1 MGITS
6 RLCNPTPWQVSFD
19 WEPGRPITIPPDG
32 FAELTHEQLLDFRP
46 GQPGS
51 EEVRKQ
57 TDFLGIFLFDS
68 DRSYDQQALTAVQ
81 KSAKVKKD
89 EHRTRMQNLRNMR
102 TAAGMRPD
110 EETMTELEALSGLS
124 GIREQAE
131 ALEKRAK
138 VYAKAVANEEVRK
151 KEEIDFTRFCL
162 ATNPPQ
168 EFASPTA
175 LDIFLKENPD
185 VAKRHNALV
194 KAMQQG
200 DTVGQT

>member
-6 RLCNPTPWQVSFD
+6 RLCNPTPFPVKFQ
-19 WEPGRPITIPPDG
+19 WEPGRPIIIDPDG

-68 DRSYDQQALTAVQ
+68 DRSYDVQALEACRLA
-81 KSAKVKKD
+81 SKVKNEEYKL
-89 EHRTRMQNLRNMR
+89 RMQNLRNMR

-110 EETMTELEALSGLS
+110 EDTMTELERQSGLYRL
-124 GIREQAE
+124 REESA
-131 ALEKRAK
+131 ALKARVEIFGE
-138 VYAKAVANEEVRK
+138 AVANEETRS
-151 KEEIDFTRFCL
+151 KEAIDFTRTCL
-162 ATNPPQ
+162 ATNPPR

-175 LDIFLKENPD
+175 LKVFLSENPD
-185 VAKRHNALV
+185 VAERHFALV
-194 KAMQQG
+194 TAMQENTDG
-200 DTVGQT
+200 